1 MELFPIQKKALDLF
15 KESNLNGKFYW
26 TGGTMLS
33 FVYLKHRLSADL
45 DFFSETSFGYNDVI
59 EFVSKL
65 KTALNLSKIEGKK
78 VFDRHEFF
86 LTNSE
91 NVRLEFVFYNFPALK
106 PRKKW
111 EGIFIDSLDDVAANK
126 TMAFFDRNDAKD
138 LFDLYFLI
146 KKEKFTPQKLLK
158 LVEKKFNV
166 KFSESA
172 FWSESFKSFEK
183 LGNLMQFL
191 IAENDKEKGKI
202 LDEIKEYFT
211 KNSKQFLD
219 KQFN

>member
-1 MELFPIQKKALDLF
+1 
-15 KESNLNGKFYW
+15 
-26 TGGTMLS
+26 
-33 FVYLKHRLSADL
+33 
-45 DFFSETSFGYNDVI
+45 
-59 EFVSKL
+59 
-65 KTALNLSKIEGKK
+65 
-78 VFDRHEFF
+78 
-86 LTNSE
+86 
-91 NVRLEFVFYNFPALK
+91 
-106 PRKKW
+106 
-111 EGIFIDSLDDVAANK
+111 
-126 TMAFFDRNDAKD
+126 MAFFDRNDAKD

-158 LVEKKFNV
+158 LVEKKFSV